1 MTDLEHLLE
10 NGINAVMNA
19 ERKKVEPP
27 YSIDTVNSYEAF
39 MASMD
44 YPYNKEALERVGMSV
59 DTLWEIVQYVYY
71 STIQMYLN
79 IIKDRHGVGEKQ

>member
-1 MTDLEHLLE
+1 MSDLEHLLE

-19 ERKKVEPP
+19 ERNNTEPHSVYINP
-27 YSIDTVNSYEAF
+27 YEAF
-39 MASMD
+39 MATMD

-71 STIQMYLN
+71 N
-79 IIKDRHGVGEKQ
+79 IINQED